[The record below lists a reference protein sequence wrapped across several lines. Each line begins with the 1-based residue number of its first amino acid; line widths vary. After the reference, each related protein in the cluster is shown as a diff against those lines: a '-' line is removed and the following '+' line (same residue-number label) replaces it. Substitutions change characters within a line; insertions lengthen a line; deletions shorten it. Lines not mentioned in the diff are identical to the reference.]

1 MCCSSVVP
9 DAGRRVCFPR
19 VIYTAPHGRS
29 ARSLAA
35 PAPRSFSRSALFQ
48 PLLSP
53 SPHTFC
59 PKSYLRF
66 GFTQSQP
73 HSSAPATSASTSL
86 PVAASSA
93 ACLAAVSEEAS
104 ASENLRSVY
113 MSFSL
118 SSRPEKPSAAY
129 KEAPQQDETRHGY
142 YPLPLL
148 GYCQV
153 QVHPQRPASQRHDL
167 LADQEGEGL
176 SAARH
181 AFLSDSFPVV
191 VLSERSASS
200 S

>member
-1 MCCSSVVP
+1 MVNRGLCSLVAVP
-9 DAGRRVCFPR
+9 TGGERRPFQQHWGTLIVLFLGCSRRREEGLFSTCYLYCATR
-19 VIYTAPHGRS
+19 PHS

-73 HSSAPATSASTSL
+73 HSSAPATCSASTLL

-93 ACLAAVSEEAS
+93 ACLAAVSEVAPAS
-104 ASENLRSVY
+104 GNSRSVY

-118 SSRPEKPSAAY
+118 SSS
-129 KEAPQQDETRHGY
+129 
-142 YPLPLL
+142 L
-148 GYCQV
+148 
-153 QVHPQRPASQRHDL
+153 DL
-167 LADQEGEGL
+167 LD
-176 SAARH
+176 R
-181 AFLSDSFPVV
+181 
-191 VLSERSASS
+191 
-200 S
+200 